1 MLRRGCHHYLI
12 IVSDILDRLFPIL
25 PLSRRARAVKLEQK
39 GQALQGWLAHT
50 VTADLGIDE
59 VVETHFNQSE
69 FGQAST
75 FRFAPRREDFFLGR
89 LAAKLALSASLGE
102 SDASSISVSN
112 GVLGQPSVCYARPH
126 STEVTLTHSLGQAIA
141 LAFPQGC
148 PMGIDLE
155 AITEDRV
162 KTMREELVLSRQ
174 EHQWVHSG
182 SMDPGALRVV
192 LWTAREA
199 LGKVLR
205 CGLGCPPETFALED
219 LTSSG
224 QEGGWVG
231 NYGTFR
237 QYKCLSWVGSQR
249 VFTIAL
255 PKVVDL
261 SF

>member
-1 MLRRGCHHYLI
+1 M
-12 IVSDILDRLFPIL
+12 SDLLDQLFPNS
-25 PLSRRARAVKLEQK
+25 PLSKRARSLGVEQK
-39 GQALQGWLAHT
+39 GQTLQGWLAHA
-50 VTADLGIDE
+50 VTTDLAIDE
-59 VVETHFNQSE
+59 VVETYFSQSE

-112 GVLGQPSVCYARPH
+112 GVLGQPSVCYAQPH
-126 STEVTLTHSLGQAIA
+126 STEVTLTHSLGLAIA
-141 LAFPQGC
+141 LAFPQAC

-182 SMDPGALRVV
+182 SIDPGVLHVV

-224 QEGGWVG
+224 QEGCWVG

-237 QYKCLSWVGSQR
+237 QYKCLSWVGAQR

-255 PKVVDL
+255 PKAVDL